1 MSHASVKTPDLELDL
16 EEVTQQGLT
25 EAEMDIDT
33 LKALEEM
40 EKPGAKRY
48 RHEDVRRFI
57 LSKFTDKPLPWPD
70 PIS

>member
-1 MSHASVKTPDLELDL
+1 MSHASVKTPDLE
-16 EEVTQQGLT
+16 VTQQGLT
-25 EAEMDIDT
+25 EAEMNIDT
-33 LKALEEM
+33 LNALQEM

-57 LSKFTDKPLPWPD
+57 LSKFTKKPLSWPD